1 MHRSSFPQRRSQS
14 FCALAI
20 CALLFCVPGRALSQ
34 SEYDKDKARA
44 MALCERNR
52 FAEALPLLESLN
64 KSNPTDTAVIEKLA
78 TALVAAAMTQPDAG
92 TRAKTYLRARN
103 LVLKAK
109 ELGDES
115 NLVQVLLERIP
126 ADGKVGEARFSDHKE
141 ADEAMK
147 EAEAAFARGDFSAA
161 IAGYQRAL
169 AADPKLYEAA
179 LFMADVYFQIKRI
192 EKAGEAYSKAIEIN
206 PNRETAYRYW
216 ADVLT
221 KSGHLAEAR
230 LKLIEALIAEPY
242 NKDVYRGVAQWAQVA
257 GVRPAHPQIELP
269 EFKRESNG
277 NKTSIDIAVNGSE
290 TDGSSALITYSIARA
305 SWTDGKSFAKA
316 YPEEKSYRHS
326 LAEETEALRAV
337 IEALT
342 NQEKAGKI
350 KSLNPQL
357 ATLRKLGEA
366 GLLEAYVLFARTDDG
381 IAQDYAAYRTKH
393 RDKIRQ
399 YLNDHVI
406 PAAR

>member
-1 MHRSSFPQRRSQS
+1 MVGRLRRATTTKTRHGRWRCANRTGLQRRCRYWKAFTSPILRTPLS
-14 FCALAI
+14 F
-20 CALLFCVPGRALSQ
+20 
-34 SEYDKDKARA
+34 
-44 MALCERNR
+44 
-52 FAEALPLLESLN
+52 
-64 KSNPTDTAVIEKLA
+64 EKLA
-78 TALVAAAMTQPDAG
+78 TALVAAAVTETDAG
-92 TRAKTYLRARN
+92 TRAKTFLRARS

-126 ADGKVGEARFSDHKE
+126 ADGKVGEAKFSEHKE

-147 EAEAAFARGDFSAA
+147 EAEGAFARGDFGAA

-179 LFMADVYFQIKRI
+179 LFMADVYFQTKQL
-192 EKAGEAYSKAIEIN
+192 EKAGEAYAKAIEIN

-221 KSGHLAEAR
+221 KSGRLAEAR
-230 LKLIEALIAEPY
+230 LKLIEALVAEPY

-269 EFKRESNG
+269 EFKRESSG
-277 NKTSIDIAVNGSE
+277 NKTTIDIAVNANE
-290 TDGSSALITYSIARA
+290 TDGSSALMWYGIARA
-305 SWTDGKSFAKA
+305 TWTDGKSFAKA
-316 YPEEKSYRHS
+316 YPAEKNYRHS

-337 IEALT
+337 IEALA
-342 NQEKAGKI
+342 NQEKAGRI
-350 KSLNPQL
+350 KSLSPQL
-357 ATLRKLGEA
+357 ATLKKLGQA
-366 GLLEAYVLFARTDDG
+366 GLLEAYVLFARVDDG
-381 IAQDYAAYRTKH
+381 IAQDYAAYRATH

-399 YLNDHVI
+399 YLNDNVM